1 MKTFGSD
8 YNNLKTV
15 DVVNLCMKNVDND
28 VTVNVM
34 AHVVPIIC
42 SPLDYQAVQFAR
54 KNHAHLK
61 DIVSLER
68 TSEQNLVVD
77 ILIGA
82 DQQWNIANGKVRRGE
97 NWLVAMNVGFG
108 WTLSGP
114 VENAPRS
121 HTHSVNMAATHV
133 LRTDA
138 RRDEMDV
145 HQMELNKKL
154 RTFWE
159 LESTAIRQEENSVF
173 ESFKETIT
181 LGIRDMKQAFHGRK
195 LMTHCLTIAVS
206 VRGDY

>member
-68 TSEQNLVVD
+68 TSE
-77 ILIGA
+77 
-82 DQQWNIANGKVRRGE
+82 
-97 NWLVAMNVGFG
+97 
-108 WTLSGP
+108 
-114 VENAPRS
+114 
-121 HTHSVNMAATHV
+121 
-133 LRTDA
+133 
-138 RRDEMDV
+138 
-145 HQMELNKKL
+145 
-154 RTFWE
+154 
-159 LESTAIRQEENSVF
+159 
-173 ESFKETIT
+173 
-181 LGIRDMKQAFHGRK
+181 
-195 LMTHCLTIAVS
+195 
-206 VRGDY
+206 